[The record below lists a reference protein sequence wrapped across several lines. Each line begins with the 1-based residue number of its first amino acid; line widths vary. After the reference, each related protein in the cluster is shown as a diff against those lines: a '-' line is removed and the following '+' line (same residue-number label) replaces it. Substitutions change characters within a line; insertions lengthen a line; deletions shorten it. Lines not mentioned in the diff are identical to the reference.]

1 MKYAKPEIAQ
11 DADKLLTAAELHA
24 LDIRLAVNAE
34 RWLERNLPTFKSKNN
49 RKPKSNRGPKPKVLR
64 NPFWGF
70 IGRTTFW
77 GRYPVFALDVMEGVI
92 RLDWHN
98 RPEGVGGK
106 SMPLA
111 LSRIVLILESLP
123 FVSNESVAELLQ
135 LEERHAR
142 RYFKAIEV
150 IVPAMMAARP
160 NSLVEEMERTEP
172 DPKPCE
178 WEDRHEA
185 CQASAETLEKLH
197 YDLRTL
203 TQYKTAEEYEAE
215 MEEQC
220 FASKPS
226 PLPTRQHHPKKP
238 EVTEML
244 ADGMGIKLIER
255 QTGVAAKTI
264 RKWRDEALVAQLE
277 RQAA

>member
-1 MKYAKPEIAQ
+1 MKSNITKIKQ
-11 DADKLLTAAELHA
+11 DTDKLLTSAELNA
-24 LDIRLAVNAE
+24 LDIHLAANAE
-34 RWLERNLPTFKSKNN
+34 RWLRTNLPIAKCRNSL
-49 RKPKSNRGPKPKVLR
+49 KPKSDRGPKPKVLR

-70 IGRTTFW
+70 IGCTTDR
-77 GRYPVFALDVMEGVI
+77 GRYPAFALDVMEGVI

-123 FVSNESVAELLQ
+123 FVSNENVAELLQ

-142 RYFKAIEV
+142 RYFKAIE
-150 IVPAMMAARP
+150 IILPAMMAARP
-160 NSLVEEMERTEP
+160 NTLIEEMEHTEP
-172 DPKPCE
+172 DPQPCE
-178 WEDRHEA
+178 WEDRYEA
-185 CQASAETLEKLH
+185 CQPSADTLEKLR

-203 TQYKTAEEYEAE
+203 TQYKTAEEYDAE

-220 FASKPS
+220 FASKPN
-226 PLPTRQHHPKKP
+226 PLPTRQHHPRKT

-264 RKWRDEALVAQLE
+264 RKWRDE
-277 RQAA
+277 